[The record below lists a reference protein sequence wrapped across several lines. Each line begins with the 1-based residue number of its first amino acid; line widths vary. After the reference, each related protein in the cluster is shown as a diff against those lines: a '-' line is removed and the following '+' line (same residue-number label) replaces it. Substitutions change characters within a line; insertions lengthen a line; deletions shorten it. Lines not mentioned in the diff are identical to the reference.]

1 MASSVPSYFTFVQP
15 TASSGRVATPASL
28 LQMQP
33 VPMRHEANAAASE
46 YEVLRTGCAGH
57 NTAIVVSTAGM
68 SYMAEGAM
76 SVLFKMRTTDNC
88 AFAVK
93 FDKGSTW
100 KDKSARKPVASI
112 TSAEIDI
119 MCMAWYMLAAR
130 GLSPHVPRVFGVL
143 PFVFD
148 KAAAP
153 YCGAQDRRQ
162 ESHGVVM
169 ELMGG
174 YCGVVTVK
182 ALLKEGMA
190 GLLKDDSGVDTFD
203 DTLRVVLFQVLYT
216 IAMWEVATGVG
227 FRHNDLHT
235 ANVCLTYWN
244 EERTPVE
251 AEYHLPGPDGSDRVF
266 VLRSPVCATIID
278 FGYAA
283 VLPRAGGAVFDSRFY
298 YFGDK
303 AEPLSRKMQEPK
315 FLLWGMSHMQPSQ
328 HYDVLLFTYAI
339 LHEFN
344 MRKSKHPAS
353 AEFRRFYSRCFG
365 AIHTVPTHM
374 YQKAACAGRL
384 TPHGQ
389 RELMDRK
396 RVVKGVKSFVVMNSG
411 QALMD
416 TYFERFRASAASPQ
430 RKVVFG
436 LQPSSAAVA
445 PSLSPAALSRL
456 LSTIILNKLD
466 TNWRPRLS
474 RGGLLMNPPAPGQ
487 WSDLIATLDALKAAL
502 PLPRALTPK
511 ETLAWTGEEE
521 VAAVLSVEEE
531 EEAFVWSD
539 ETAPGES
546 LA

>member
-1 MASSVPSYFTFVQP
+1 
-15 TASSGRVATPASL
+15 
-28 LQMQP
+28 MQP
-33 VPMRHEANAAASE
+33 VPMRHEANVAASE
-46 YEVLRTGCAGH
+46 YETLRAGCADH

-68 SYMAEGAM
+68 TYLAEGAI
-76 SVLFKMRTTDNC
+76 SVLFKMRASADC

-93 FDKGSTW
+93 FDKGRAWT
-100 KDKSARKPVASI
+100 DKSKRKPVASI

-119 MCMAWYMLAAR
+119 MCMTWYMLAAR

-153 YCGAQDRRQ
+153 YCGEHDRRQ
-162 ESHGVVM
+162 ESHGIVM

-174 YCGVVTVK
+174 YRGMVTVK

-190 GLLKDDSGVDTFD
+190 GRLRDDAGTDTFD

-216 IAMWEVATGVG
+216 IAMWEAATGVG

-251 AEYHLPGPDGSDRVF
+251 IEYHLPGPDGSDRVF
-266 VLRSPVCATIID
+266 VLTSPVCATIID

-283 VLPRAGGAVFDSRFY
+283 VLQHAGGAVFDPRFY

-303 AEPLSRKMQEPK
+303 PEPLPRNMQEPK
-315 FLLWGMSHMQPSQ
+315 FALWGMSHTQPSQ

-389 RELMDRK
+389 RELMERK
-396 RVVKGVKSFVVMNSG
+396 KVVKGTKSFVVMNSG

-416 TYFERFRASAASPQ
+416 TYFERFRSSAVTPA

-436 LQPSSAAVA
+436 LQPSPAAVA
-445 PSLSPAALSRL
+445 PPLSPAALSRL
-456 LSTIILNKLD
+456 LSTIIFNELD
-466 TNWRPRLS
+466 TRWRPRLS

-487 WSDLIATLDALKAAL
+487 WTDLIAKLDALKAGL
-502 PLPRALTPK
+502 RTPRALTPQ
-511 ETLAWTGEEE
+511 ETVAWTGVDIVEE
-521 VAAVLSVEEE
+521 VPPILFEEE
-531 EEAFVWSD
+531 ETFVWNE